1 MNDERTPRRQSG
13 GRPVLA
19 EDRAVQDIATPRRTR
34 DLIAKHGFTF
44 KKSLGQN
51 FLVDQNILRKIVAA
65 AELDQTKGALEIGP
79 GIGALTQQLALA
91 AGKVA
96 AVEIDDRLIPIL
108 RDTLADTPNV
118 SIEHGDVLKLDLGA
132 LIAREF
138 GGLQG
143 VSVVANLPYY
153 VTTPILMKLLE
164 EKLPLEHIVVMIQKE
179 VAERM
184 AAKPGGKEYGSLS
197 VAVQYYCVPELVCIV
212 PHTVF
217 IPQPNVD
224 SAVIKLTL
232 RDKPAADVTDEEHF
246 FRTVQACFAQR
257 RKTIANNLTAFV
269 GKDRRGLVAPLLEG
283 CGIEPSRRGETL
295 TLHEFAALS
304 RALIEAGLPPKP

>member
-1 MNDERTPRRQSG
+1 MTEGTKALAAVGSPKRTK
-13 GRPVLA
+13 
-19 EDRAVQDIATPRRTR
+19 DI
-34 DLIAKHGFTF
+34 IAKHGFTF

-51 FLVDQNILRKIVAA
+51 FLIDQNILRNIVEA
-65 AELDQTKGALEIGP
+65 AELDETKGALEIGP
-79 GIGALTQQLALA
+79 GIGALTQQLAQT
-91 AGKVA
+91 AGRVTA
-96 AVEIDDRLIPIL
+96 IEIDNRLIPIL
-108 RDTLADTPNV
+108 EEVFADTPNV
-118 SIEHGDVLKLDLGA
+118 HVEHGDVLKLDLETLLKERFAGVS
-132 LIAREF
+132 
-138 GGLQG
+138 G

-179 VAERM
+179 VAQRM
-184 AAKPGGKEYGSLS
+184 AAKPGGKDYGSLS

-232 RDKPAADVTDEEHF
+232 REKPPVDVEDEDHF

-269 GKDRRGLVAPLLEG
+269 GKANRDQLGPMLER
-283 CGIEPSRRGETL
+283 CSVDPTRRGETL
-295 TLHEFAALS
+295 SLAEFAAVS
-304 RALIEAGLPPKP
+304 RELLAAGFNG

>member
-1 MNDERTPRRQSG
+1 MSTFPSG
-13 GRPVLA
+13 ADVASPK
-19 EDRAVQDIATPRRTR
+19 RTR
-34 DLIAKHGFTF
+34 ELIEKYGFSF

-51 FLVDQNILRKIVAA
+51 FLIDQNILQKIVSAA
-65 AELDQTKGALEIGP
+65 GLDKTKGALEIGP
-79 GIGALTQQLALA
+79 GIGALTQRLA
-91 AGKVA
+91 AAAGAVT

-108 RDTLADTPNV
+108 RDVLADSPHV
-118 SIEHGDVLKLDLGA
+118 HIEHGDVLKLDLRKLMADRFEGMD
-132 LIAREF
+132 
-138 GGLQG
+138 G

-184 AAKPGGKEYGSLS
+184 AARPGGKEYGSLS
-197 VAVQYYCVPELVCIV
+197 VAVQYYSVPELVCMV

-224 SAVIKLTL
+224 SAVIKLTV
-232 RDKPAADVTDEEHF
+232 RNKPAVTVADEAHF

-257 RKTIANNLTAFV
+257 RKTLYNNLTAFV
-269 GKDRRGLVAPLLEG
+269 GKQRRELLGPLLDG
-283 CGIEPSRRGETL
+283 LNINPSRRGETL
-295 TLHEFAALS
+295 SLEEFAALS
-304 RALIEAGLPPKP
+304 GALLEAGLPE